1 MAPRTNDLADLISQL
16 ESVVLQMQATGPAV
30 HVEQA
35 AGKDDISGFE
45 WQVEELE
52 KKVSRAE
59 YAMKGL
65 KRSCDAAKVTLSVLR
80 DHHMRRAR

>member
-30 HVEQA
+30 HIEQA
-35 AGKDDISGFE
+35 AGKDDTGEFE
-45 WQVEELE
+45 RQVEELE
-52 KKVSRAE
+52 KKVPQAE

-65 KRSCDAAKVTLSVLR
+65 KCSCDATKITFSVLR